1 MDAAPGRHFPN
12 ALLED
17 MRLDLKMKSL
27 LGRLRYRRLASTFTI
42 LATLSAGILI
52 GSVVAHGVH
61 GQETKQAAKVDTSDA
76 TPLKIPA
83 PRDLSTDFTRIAK
96 EVGPAVVNISTVTL
110 PKEQKQQRRQRGFST
125 SPFGQQ
131 GPDNGGNGQEEGPN
145 NFQDFFNHFF
155 GGAPGMGPEE
165 GGQERESLGSGFIVD
180 PRGYIITN
188 NHVIDKADKIWVRL
202 STDPNNGFM
211 QGRPATVVG
220 VDKATD
226 IAVLKIQTDH
236 PLPTVKMG
244 NSEGAQVGDW
254 VIAIGSP
261 FTLSQTVTAG
271 IVSAKNRT
279 IDHGVSG
286 QYQHFIQTDA
296 AINPGNSGGPLLNM
310 AGEVI
315 GMNTAI
321 YTESGTY
328 AGIGF
333 AMPANT
339 IVGVYN
345 DLIGPEHKVVRG
357 SIGITFQPNLPS
369 AVAHVYGFKNGVL
382 VSAVQPGFPAD
393 KAGLKAGD
401 IITTVDGKPVKD
413 GDDLVNIISARK
425 PESTIQLGYMRN
437 GQSHT
442 ASVTIADRTKM
453 LAAINQGQGNENNP
467 SEGTN
472 QNEQAKLGITV
483 SDLPQGA
490 PAGMHGVLVQ
500 SVKPGSFADEIGLS
514 EGWVIIAVNR
524 HPVNNINEFRAIVAG
539 LKSGDDVAFE
549 VVDPRQPNAG
559 NGYRG
564 GTLP

>member
-1 MDAAPGRHFPN
+1 
-12 ALLED
+12 
-17 MRLDLKMKSL
+17 MKSL

-61 GQETKQAAKVDTSDA
+61 GQETKQASKIDTSDA
-76 TPLKIPA
+76 TPLQVPA

-110 PKEQKQQRRQRGFST
+110 PKTERNRRGRSFNN
-125 SPFGQQ
+125 SPFQQ
-131 GPDNGGNGQEEGPN
+131 QQPPDDGDNDDQGDQEQGPN

-155 GGAPGMGPEE
+155 GGGPGMGGQDES
-165 GGQERESLGSGFIVD
+165 GQERESLGSGFIVD

-188 NHVIDKADKIWVRL
+188 NHVIEKADKIWVRL
-202 STDPNNGFM
+202 STDPDNGFM

-220 VDKATD
+220 FDKATD

-236 PLPTVKMG
+236 PLPTVKLG
-244 NSEGAQVGDW
+244 NSDGAQVGDW

-279 IDHGVSG
+279 IDNTPAG

-333 AMPANT
+333 AMPSNT
-339 IVGVYN
+339 IVNIYN
-345 DLIGPEHKVVRG
+345 DLISPEHKVIRG
-357 SIGITFQPNLPS
+357 SIGITFQPNLPP

-382 VSAVQPGFPAD
+382 VSSVQPGFSAD

-401 IITTVDGKPVKD
+401 VIVTIDGHPVKD
-413 GDDLVNIISARK
+413 GDDLVNVISARK
-425 PESTIQLGYMRN
+425 PGTTIQLGYIRN
-437 GQSHT
+437 GEQHT
-442 ASVTIADRTKM
+442 ATVTIADRTKM
-453 LAAINQGQGNENNP
+453 LDALTSNQGNENNSGQP
-467 SEGTN
+467 GNSEN
-472 QNEQAKLGITV
+472 AQAKLGITV

-490 PAGMHGVLVQ
+490 PAGLHGVLIQ
-500 SVKPGSFADEIGLS
+500 SVKPGSFADEIGLG
-514 EGWVIIAVNR
+514 EGEVIVSINR
-524 HPVNNINEFRAIVAG
+524 HSVHDVNDFRAIVAG

-549 VVDPRQPNAG
+549 IVDPQQPEAG

>member
-1 MDAAPGRHFPN
+1 
-12 ALLED
+12 
-17 MRLDLKMKSL
+17 MKSL

-61 GQETKQAAKVDTSDA
+61 GQESKQTQKIDTSDA
-76 TPLKIPA
+76 TPLKVPA

-110 PKEQKQQRRQRGFST
+110 PKSERPRHGHNFNG
-125 SPFGQQ
+125 SPFQQQQPPDGGDDDDQGDQGQGQ
-131 GPDNGGNGQEEGPN
+131 G

-155 GGAPGMGPEE
+155 GGGPGMGGGQDEA
-165 GGQERESLGSGFIVD
+165 GQERESLGSGFIVD

-188 NHVIDKADKIWVRL
+188 NHVIEKADKIWVRL
-202 STDPNNGFM
+202 STDPDNGFM

-220 VDKATD
+220 FDKATD

-236 PLPTVKMG
+236 PLPTVKLG
-244 NSEGAQVGDW
+244 NSDGAQVGDW

-279 IDHGVSG
+279 IDPGVSG

-339 IVGVYN
+339 IVDIYN
-345 DLIGPEHKVVRG
+345 DLISPEHKVVRG
-357 SIGITFQPNLPS
+357 SIGITFQPNLPP

-382 VSAVQPGFPAD
+382 VSSVQPGFDAD

-401 IITTVDGKPVKD
+401 IITTIDGRPVKD
-413 GDDLVNIISARK
+413 GDDLVNDISARK
-425 PESTIQLGYMRN
+425 PGSTIQLGYIRN
-437 GQSHT
+437 GKQAT
-442 ASVTIADRTKM
+442 ATVTIGDRTKM
-453 LAAINQGQGNENNP
+453 MESLNNNQGNGNNP
-467 SEGTN
+467 SEG
-472 QNEQAKLGITV
+472 QNSENAQAKLGISV
-483 SDLPQGA
+483 IDLPQGA
-490 PAGMHGVLVQ
+490 PAGLHGVLIQ
-500 SVKPGSFADEIGLS
+500 SVKPGSFADEIGLA
-514 EGWVIIAVNR
+514 EG
-524 HPVNNINEFRAIVAG
+524 
-539 LKSGDDVAFE
+539 
-549 VVDPRQPNAG
+549 
-559 NGYRG
+559 
-564 GTLP
+564 

>member
-1 MDAAPGRHFPN
+1 
-12 ALLED
+12 
-17 MRLDLKMKSL
+17 MKSL
-27 LGRLRYRRLASTFTI
+27 LRRLRYRRLASTFTI

-61 GQETKQAAKVDTSDA
+61 GQESKQAAKIDTSDA

-110 PKEQKQQRRQRGFST
+110 PKEQQRRHQRGFSS
-125 SPFGQQ
+125 SPFGQQQ
-131 GPDNGGNGQEEGPN
+131 GPDNGGDGQDQGPN

-155 GGAPGMGPEE
+155 GGAPGMGPDES
-165 GGQERESLGSGFIVD
+165 GQERESLGSGFIVD

-226 IAVLKIQTDH
+226 IAVLKIKADPGH
-236 PLPTVKMG
+236 PYPTVKMG

-279 IDHGVSG
+279 INPGVSG

-339 IVGVYN
+339 IIDVYN

-357 SIGITFQPNLPS
+357 SIGISFQPNLPS

-382 VSAVQPGFPAD
+382 VSSVQSGFPAD

-401 IITTVDGKPVKD
+401 IITTVDGKPIKD
-413 GDDLVNIISARK
+413 GDALVNIISARK
-425 PESTIQLGYMRN
+425 PGSTIQLGYLRN
-437 GQSHT
+437 GQQHT
-442 ASVTIADRTKM
+442 ANVTIADRTKM
-453 LAAINQGQGNENNP
+453 LAAMTQGPSGENNP
-467 SEGTN
+467 EENNN

-483 SDLPQGA
+483 TDLPQGA
-490 PAGMHGVLVQ
+490 PAGLHGVLIQ
-500 SVKPGSFADEIGLS
+500 SVKPGSFADEIGLN

-524 HPVNNINEFRAIVAG
+524 HPVNNLNDFRAIAAG
-539 LKSGDDVAFE
+539 LKSGEDVAFE

>member
-1 MDAAPGRHFPN
+1 
-12 ALLED
+12 
-17 MRLDLKMKSL
+17 MKSFF
-27 LGRLRYRRLASTFTI
+27 GRLRYNRLASTFTI

-61 GQETKQAAKVDTSDA
+61 GQEAKEASKIDTSDA

-96 EVGPAVVNISTVTL
+96 EVGPAVVNISTVEL
-110 PKEQKQQRRQRGFST
+110 PKSHRTRTFNAA
-125 SPFGQQ
+125 PFGQQ
-131 GPDNGGNGQEEGPN
+131 NPDENGGGDDDQQQQGQGQGPD

-155 GGAPGMGPEE
+155 GGSPGMGGGQDEA
-165 GGQERESLGSGFIVD
+165 GQERESLGSGYIVD

-188 NHVIDKADKIWVRL
+188 YHVIDKADKIWVRL
-202 STDPNNGFM
+202 STDPDNGFM
-211 QGRPATVVG
+211 QGRAATVVG
-220 VDKATD
+220 FDKATD
-226 IAVLKIQTDH
+226 IAVLKIQTDS

-244 NSEGAQVGDW
+244 NSDGAQVGDS

-279 IDHGVSG
+279 INPGVAG

-333 AMPANT
+333 AMPSNT
-339 IVGVYN
+339 IISIYN
-345 DLIGPEHKVVRG
+345 DLIGPDHKVVRG
-357 SIGITFQPNLPS
+357 SIGITFRENLPA

-382 VSAVQPGFPAD
+382 VSSVQPDFSAD
-393 KAGLKAGD
+393 KAGIKAGD
-401 IITTVDGKPVKD
+401 VITTVDGQPVKD
-413 GDDLVNIISARK
+413 GNDLVNIISARK
-425 PESTIQLGYMRN
+425 PGTTIQIGYLRN
-437 GQSHT
+437 GKSAT
-442 ASVTIADRTKM
+442 TTVTIGDRTKM
-453 LAAINQGQGNENNP
+453 LDALNTNQSNGNNP
-467 SEGTN
+467 NEGGNTEN
-472 QNEQAKLGITV
+472 AQAKLGISV

-490 PAGMHGVLVQ
+490 PAGLHGVLIQ
-500 SVKPGSFADEIGLS
+500 SVKPGSFADQIGLG
-514 EGWVIIAVNR
+514 EGAVIVAINR
-524 HPVNNINEFRAIVAG
+524 HPVHNVNDFRAVVAG

-549 VVDPRQPNAG
+549 VVDPQQPTAG
-559 NGYRG
+559 SMYLG

>member
-1 MDAAPGRHFPN
+1 
-12 ALLED
+12 
-17 MRLDLKMKSL
+17 MKSFF
-27 LGRLRYRRLASTFTI
+27 GKLRSRRLASTFTI

-61 GQETKQAAKVDTSDA
+61 GQEAKHPAKIDTSDA
-76 TPLKIPA
+76 TPLTIPA
-83 PRDLSTDFTRIAK
+83 PRNLPTDFTRIAK
-96 EVGPAVVNISTVTL
+96 QVGPAVVNISTVTL
-110 PKEQKQQRRQRGFST
+110 PKEQQHRQRGFST

-131 GPDNGGNGQEEGPN
+131 GPDNGGGEDQGPN
-145 NFQDFFNHFF
+145 NFQDFFKHFF

-165 GGQERESLGSGFIVD
+165 GGQERESLGSGMIVD

-188 NHVIDKADKIWVRL
+188 DHVISKADKIWVRL

-220 VDKATD
+220 FDKATD
-226 IAVLKIQTDH
+226 IAVLKIKPDPDH
-236 PLPTVKMG
+236 PFPTVKLG
-244 NSEGAQVGDW
+244 NSDGAEVGDW

-279 IDHGVSG
+279 INPGVGG

-333 AMPANT
+333 AMPSNT
-339 IVGVYN
+339 IVHVYN

-357 SIGITFQPNLPS
+357 SIGISFQPNLPS

-382 VSAVQPGFPAD
+382 VSSVQPGFPAD

-425 PESTIQLGYMRN
+425 PGSTIQLGYIRN
-437 GQSHT
+437 GQRHT
-442 ASVTIADRTKM
+442 ATVTVADRTKM
-453 LAAINQGQGNENNP
+453 LAALTNAQGGENNP
-467 SEGTN
+467 SEGN
-472 QNEQAKLGITV
+472 NENEQAKLGVTV

-490 PAGMHGVLVQ
+490 PAGLHGVLIQ
-500 SVKPGSFADEIGLS
+500 SVKPGSFADEIGLD
-514 EGWVIIAVNR
+514 EGLVIVSINR
-524 HPVNNINEFRAIVAG
+524 HPVNNVNDFRAVVAG
-539 LKSGDDVAFE
+539 LRSGQDVAFE
-549 VVDPRQPNAG
+549 VVNPQQPNAG
-559 NGYRG
+559 HGYRG

>member
-1 MDAAPGRHFPN
+1 
-12 ALLED
+12 
-17 MRLDLKMKSL
+17 MKSL
-27 LGRLRYRRLASTFTI
+27 LGRLRSRRLASTFAI

-61 GQETKQAAKVDTSDA
+61 GQEAKHASKIDTSDA
-76 TPLKIPA
+76 TPLKVPA

-110 PKEQKQQRRQRGFST
+110 PKEQRMRRGRGFNAM
-125 SPFGQQ
+125 PFQAPPDNGGGGDDEGGPDQQQ
-131 GPDNGGNGQEEGPN
+131 GPD

-155 GGAPGMGPEE
+155 GGMPGQGGQDEA
-165 GGQERESLGSGFIVD
+165 GQERESLGSGFIVD

-202 STDPNNGFM
+202 STDPDNGFM

-220 VDKATD
+220 TDKATD
-226 IAVLKIQTDH
+226 IAVLKIQTDR
-236 PLPTVKMG
+236 PLPTVKLG
-244 NSEGAQVGDW
+244 NSDGAQVGDW

-279 IDHGVSG
+279 IDPTASG

-296 AINPGNSGGPLLNM
+296 AINPGNSGGPLLDM

-339 IVGVYN
+339 IASVYN

-369 AVAHVYGFKNGVL
+369 AVAHVYGVNHGVL
-382 VSAVQPGFPAD
+382 VSSVQPGFSAD

-401 IITTVDGKPVKD
+401 IITTIDGQPVKD
-413 GDDLVNIISARK
+413 GDDLVNNISARK
-425 PESTIQLGYMRN
+425 PGSTIQLGYMRN
-437 GQSHT
+437 GQQHT
-442 ASVTIADRTKM
+442 ATVTIGDRNKM
-453 LAAINQGQGNENNP
+453 LEALNKGQGNENNP
-467 SEGTN
+467 GGNNNSEN
-472 QNEQAKLGITV
+472 SQAKLGISV

-490 PAGMHGVLVQ
+490 PAGLHGVLIE

-514 EGWVIIAVNR
+514 EGAVIVSINR
-524 HPVNNINEFRAIVAG
+524 HPVHNVSDFRAIVAG
-539 LKSGDDVAFE
+539 LKSGEDVAFE
-549 VVDPRQPNAG
+549 IVDPQRPNAG
-559 NGYRG
+559 SFYRG

>member
-1 MDAAPGRHFPN
+1 
-12 ALLED
+12 
-17 MRLDLKMKSL
+17 MKSL
-27 LGRLRYRRLASTFTI
+27 LGRLRYSRLASTFTI
-42 LATLSAGILI
+42 LATLSVGILV
-52 GSVVAHGVH
+52 GSVIAHGVH
-61 GQETKQAAKVDTSDA
+61 GQEAKQTSKIDTSDA
-76 TPLKIPA
+76 TPLKVPA
-83 PRDLSTDFTRIAK
+83 PRDMSTDFTRIAK

-110 PKEQKQQRRQRGFST
+110 PSAQRQRHRAQPVN
-125 SPFGQQ
+125 PFEQGPPDNGGGDDDNQ
-131 GPDNGGNGQEEGPN
+131 GPDN
-145 NFQDFFNHFF
+145 FQNFFNHFF
-155 GGAPGMGPEE
+155 GGGPGMGGQED

-188 NHVIDKADKIWVRL
+188 NHVVDKADKIWVRL
-202 STDPNNGFM
+202 STDPDNGFM

-236 PLPTVKMG
+236 PLPTVKLG
-244 NSEGAQVGDW
+244 NSDGAQVGDW

-279 IDHGVSG
+279 IDPGVGG

-333 AMPANT
+333 AMPSDT
-339 IVGVYN
+339 IADIYN
-345 DLIGPEHKVVRG
+345 DLVSPEHKVVRG
-357 SIGITFQPNLPS
+357 SIGITFQQNLPS

-382 VSAVQPGFPAD
+382 VGSVQPGFSAD

-401 IITTVDGKPVKD
+401 IITTVDGRPVKD
-413 GDDLVNIISARK
+413 GDDLVNNISARK
-425 PESTIQLGYMRN
+425 PGTTIQIGYVRD
-437 GQSHT
+437 GQQHT
-442 ASVTIADRTKM
+442 ATVTIGDRNKM
-453 LAAINQGQGNENNP
+453 LEALNNGQGNESNP
-467 SEGTN
+467 SQGNNSEN
-472 QNEQAKLGITV
+472 AQAKLGISV

-490 PAGMHGVLVQ
+490 PAGLHGVLIQ
-500 SVKPGSFADEIGLS
+500 SVKPGSFADEIGLG
-514 EGWVIIAVNR
+514 EGVVIVSINR
-524 HPVNNINEFRAIVAG
+524 HPVRNVSDFRSIVAG

-549 VVDPRQPNAG
+549 IVDPQQSNAG
-559 NGYRG
+559 SFYRG

>member
-1 MDAAPGRHFPN
+1 
-12 ALLED
+12 
-17 MRLDLKMKSL
+17 MKSL

-42 LATLSAGILI
+42 LATLSAAILV
-52 GSVVAHGVH
+52 GSIIAHGVH
-61 GQETKQAAKVDTSDA
+61 GQEEKQTSKIDTSDA

-110 PKEQKQQRRQRGFST
+110 PSSERHRGRGFT
-125 SPFGQQ
+125 NSPFWQQ
-131 GPDNGGNGQEEGPN
+131 QPPDNGNGDDNQDQGGPDD
-145 NFQDFFNHFF
+145 FQNFFNRFF
-155 GGAPGMGPEE
+155 GGMPGNGGQDEA
-165 GGQERESLGSGFIVD
+165 GQERESLGSGFIVD

-188 NHVIDKADKIWVRL
+188 DHVIDKADKIWVRL
-202 STDPNNGFM
+202 STDPDEGFM
-211 QGRPATVVG
+211 QGRPAVVVG
-220 VDKATD
+220 TDKATD

-244 NSEGAQVGDW
+244 NSDGAQVGDW

-279 IDHGVSG
+279 IDPGTAG

-339 IVGVYN
+339 IINVYN
-345 DLIGPEHKVVRG
+345 DLIGPDHKVVRG
-357 SIGITFQPNLPS
+357 SIGITFQPNLPP

-382 VSAVQPGFPAD
+382 VSSVQPGFAAD

-401 IITTVDGKPVKD
+401 IITTVDGQPVKD

-425 PESTIQLGYMRN
+425 PGTTIQLGFIRN
-437 GQSHT
+437 GKQMNAT
-442 ASVTIADRTKM
+442 VTVGDRNKM
-453 LAAINQGQGNENNP
+453 LEALNSGQGGENNP
-467 SEGTN
+467 N
-472 QNEQAKLGITV
+472 QNGGSENAQTKLGISV

-490 PAGMHGVLVQ
+490 PAGLHGVLIQ
-500 SVKPGSFADEIGLS
+500 SVKPGSFADEIGLA
-514 EGWVIIAVNR
+514 EGVVIVSINR
-524 HPVNNINEFRAIVAG
+524 HPIHDVNDFRTIVAG

-549 VVDPRQPNAG
+549 IVDPQAPNAG
-559 NGYRG
+559 SFYRG

>member
-1 MDAAPGRHFPN
+1 
-12 ALLED
+12 
-17 MRLDLKMKSL
+17 MKSL
-27 LGRLRYRRLASTFTI
+27 FGRLRYRRLASTFVI

-61 GQETKQAAKVDTSDA
+61 GQEAKHTSKIDTSDA
-76 TPLKIPA
+76 TPLKVPS
-83 PRDLSTDFTRIAK
+83 PRDMSTDFTRIAR
-96 EVGPAVVNISTVTL
+96 EVGPAVVNISTVQL
-110 PKEQKQQRRQRGFST
+110 PRTERRRGRGFNS
-125 SPFGQQ
+125 SPFQAAPPDNGGDDDQGGPDQQQQ
-131 GPDNGGNGQEEGPN
+131 GPD
-145 NFQDFFNHFF
+145 NFQDFFNRFF
-155 GGAPGMGPEE
+155 GGAPGPG
-165 GGQERESLGSGFIVD
+165 GGLDQSGQERESLGSGFIVD

-202 STDPNNGFM
+202 STDPDNGFM

-226 IAVLKIQTDH
+226 IAVLKIQTDR
-236 PLPTVKMG
+236 PLPTVKLG

-279 IDHGVSG
+279 IDPGTSG

-339 IVGVYN
+339 IVSVYN
-345 DLIGPEHKVVRG
+345 DLIGPEHQVVRG

-382 VSAVQPGFPAD
+382 VSSVQPGFSAD
-393 KAGLKAGD
+393 RAGLKVGD
-401 IITTVDGKPVKD
+401 IITTIDGRPLKD
-413 GDDLVNIISARK
+413 GDDLVNDISARK
-425 PESTIQLGYMRN
+425 PGSSIQLGYLRN
-437 GQSHT
+437 GKQMT
-442 ASVTIADRTKM
+442 ATVTIGDRTKM
-453 LAAINQGQGNENNP
+453 MEAVNNGQGNENNP
-467 SEGTN
+467 SQGNNSEN
-472 QNEQAKLGITV
+472 AQAKIGITV

-490 PAGMHGVLVQ
+490 PAGLHGVLIE
-500 SVKPGSFADEIGLS
+500 SVKPGSFADEVGLS
-514 EGWVIIAVNR
+514 EGAVIVSINR
-524 HPVNNINEFRAIVAG
+524 RPVRGLNDFRAIVAE
-539 LKSGDDVAFE
+539 LKSGQDVAFE
-549 VVDPRQPNAG
+549 IVDPQRPNG
-559 NGYRG
+559 GSFYRG

>member
-1 MDAAPGRHFPN
+1 
-12 ALLED
+12 
-17 MRLDLKMKSL
+17 MKSL

-61 GQETKQAAKVDTSDA
+61 GQESKQTQKIDTSDA
-76 TPLKIPA
+76 TPLKVPA

-110 PKEQKQQRRQRGFST
+110 PKSERPRHGHNFNG
-125 SPFGQQ
+125 SPFQQQQPPDGGDDDDQGDQGQGQ
-131 GPDNGGNGQEEGPN
+131 GQG

-155 GGAPGMGPEE
+155 GGGPGVGGGQDEA
-165 GGQERESLGSGFIVD
+165 GQERESLGSGFIVD

-188 NHVIDKADKIWVRL
+188 NHVIEKADKIWVRL
-202 STDPNNGFM
+202 STDPDNGFM

-220 VDKATD
+220 FDKATD

-236 PLPTVKMG
+236 PLPTVKLG
-244 NSEGAQVGDW
+244 NSDGAQVGDW

-279 IDHGVSG
+279 IDQTTAG

-339 IVGVYN
+339 IVDIYN
-345 DLIGPEHKVVRG
+345 DLISPEHKVVRG
-357 SIGITFQPNLPS
+357 SIGITFQPNLPP

-382 VSAVQPGFPAD
+382 VSSVQPGFDAD

-401 IITTVDGKPVKD
+401 VITTIDGRPVKD
-413 GDDLVNIISARK
+413 GDDLVNDISARK
-425 PESTIQLGYMRN
+425 PGSTIQLGYIRD
-437 GQSHT
+437 GKQAT
-442 ASVTIADRTKM
+442 ATVTIGDRTKM
-453 LAAINQGQGNENNP
+453 MESLNNNQSNGNNP
-467 SEGTN
+467 SEGQSSEN
-472 QNEQAKLGITV
+472 AQAKIGISV

-490 PAGMHGVLVQ
+490 PAGLHGVLIQ
-500 SVKPGSFADEIGLS
+500 SVKPGSFADEIGLA
-514 EGWVIIAVNR
+514 EGAVIVSINR
-524 HPVNNINEFRAIVAG
+524 HPVHSLNDFRAIVAG

-549 VVDPRQPNAG
+549 IVDPQQPNG
-559 NGYRG
+559 GSFYRG

>member
-1 MDAAPGRHFPN
+1 
-12 ALLED
+12 
-17 MRLDLKMKSL
+17 MKSF
-27 LGRLRYRRLASTFTI
+27 LGRLRYRRLASTFTV

-52 GSVVAHGVH
+52 GSVMANGVH
-61 GQETKQAAKVDTSDA
+61 GQESKEPAKIDTSDA

-96 EVGPAVVNISTVTL
+96 QVGPAVVNISTVTL
-110 PKEQKQQRRQRGFST
+110 PKEQQQSRRRGFSS

-131 GPDNGGNGQEEGPN
+131 GQDNGQEQGPN
-145 NFQDFFNHFF
+145 NFQDFFNRFF
-155 GGAPGMGPEE
+155 GGAPGMGPDEQ
-165 GGQERESLGSGFIVD
+165 GQERQSLGSGMIVD

-188 NHVIDKADKIWVRL
+188 DHVINKADKIWVRL

-226 IAVLKIQTDH
+226 IAVLKIKADPGH
-236 PLPTVKMG
+236 PFPTVQMG
-244 NSEGAQVGDW
+244 NSDGAQVGDW

-279 IDHGVSG
+279 INPGTAG

-296 AINPGNSGGPLLNM
+296 AINPGNSGGPLVNM
-310 AGEVI
+310 AGQVI

-339 IVGVYN
+339 IIDVYN
-345 DLIGPEHKVVRG
+345 DLIGPEHKVIRG
-357 SIGITFQPNLPS
+357 SIGIKFQPNLPS

-382 VSAVQPGFPAD
+382 VSSVQPGFPAD

-401 IITTVDGKPVKD
+401 IITSVNGKPIKD
-413 GDDLVNIISARK
+413 GDELVNIISAEK
-425 PESTIQLGYMRN
+425 PGSTIQMGYLRN
-437 GQSHT
+437 GQQHT

-453 LAAINQGQGNENNP
+453 LAAAMNEGQANENNP
-467 SEGTN
+467 SEGNN
-472 QNEQAKLGITV
+472 QNEQAKLGISV

-490 PAGMHGVLVQ
+490 PAGMHGVLIQ
-500 SVKPGSFADEIGLS
+500 SVKPGSFADEIGLN

-524 HPVNNINEFRAIVAG
+524 HPVNNVNDFRAVVAG
-539 LKSGDDVAFE
+539 LKSGQDVAFE
-549 VVDPRQPNAG
+549 VVDPRQPDAG

>member
-1 MDAAPGRHFPN
+1 
-12 ALLED
+12 
-17 MRLDLKMKSL
+17 MKSL

-61 GQETKQAAKVDTSDA
+61 GQEEKQASKIDTSDA
-76 TPLKIPA
+76 TPLKVPA

-96 EVGPAVVNISTVTL
+96 EVGPAVVNISTVQL
-110 PKEQKQQRRQRGFST
+110 PKTQRRQRGFT
-125 SPFGQQ
+125 ASPFGQQ
-131 GPDNGGNGQEEGPN
+131 GPDNGGGDDDQGGQGQGQD

-155 GGAPGMGPEE
+155 GGGPGMGGQDEA
-165 GGQERESLGSGFIVD
+165 GQERESLGSGYIVD

-188 NHVIDKADKIWVRL
+188 YHVIDKADKIWVRL
-202 STDPNNGFM
+202 STDPDNGFM
-211 QGRPATVVG
+211 QGRAATVVG
-220 VDKATD
+220 FDKATD
-226 IAVLKIQTDH
+226 IAVLKIQTDR
-236 PLPTVKMG
+236 PLPTVQMG
-244 NSEGAQVGDW
+244 NSDGAQVGDW

-279 IDHGVSG
+279 INPGVAG

-296 AINPGNSGGPLLNM
+296 AINPGNSGGPLVNM
-310 AGEVI
+310 AGQVI

-339 IVGVYN
+339 IISVYN

-357 SIGITFQPNLPS
+357 SIGITFRENLPS

-382 VSAVQPGFPAD
+382 VSSVQPGFAAD

-401 IITTVDGKPVKD
+401 VITTVDGQPIKD
-413 GDDLVNIISARK
+413 GDDLVNNISARK
-425 PESTIQLGYMRN
+425 PGTTIQIGYLRN
-437 GQSHT
+437 GKAAT
-442 ASVTIADRTKM
+442 VTVTVGDRTKM
-453 LAAINQGQGNENNP
+453 LEALTTAQGSGNNP
-467 SEGTN
+467 SESGN
-472 QNEQAKLGITV
+472 SENAQAKLGISV

-490 PAGMHGVLVQ
+490 PAGLHGVLIQ
-500 SVKPGSFADEIGLS
+500 SVKPGSFADQIGLA
-514 EGWVIIAVNR
+514 EGAVIVAINR
-524 HPVNNINEFRAIVAG
+524 HPVHDVNDFRAIVAG
-539 LKSGDDVAFE
+539 LKPGDDVAFE
-549 VVDPRQPNAG
+549 VVDPQQPTAG
-559 NGYRG
+559 SSYLG